1 MKNRINQPSTDQH
14 AHNDRPLYFT
24 DQSSADEVA
33 RLIVALPNTSIVF
46 GIKNPSLHNVQTCVF
61 VSQRF
66 ICRSIGEVNHVQ

>member
-33 RLIVALPNTSIVF
+33 RLIHSPSAATSRKCCPMWQPVIDDPVAKERLDS
-46 GIKNPSLHNVQTCVF
+46 
-61 VSQRF
+61 
-66 ICRSIGEVNHVQ
+66 